1 MATWRSQADFPAFL
15 AERGLSHVRPL
26 FCDLSTAQGARAAAM
41 SVGGHVDAVLHL
53 ASSGNPVWSSEHPG
67 DELCVTAL
75 PLARLCEALTMDR
88 LVFVSSGAVY
98 EGLKG
103 VVHPGMSVDP
113 VLPYAVAKLT
123 AEKYV
128 RFFRGL
134 GRVRSYLNVRFM
146 GAYGPHEPRRKIYS
160 RLVEAFGI
168 RGERE
173 FELRGDGK
181 NWIDAMYV
189 GDAVRGFL
197 AMLRGEPCDRTLDFG
212 VGSPLTLNELVRAAA
227 ATFGIDDV
235 RITHTGSV
243 AEHHAFRVSPEPMA
257 ELYGFH
263 PTMPLEEGLR
273 HLHAYLTGN
282 AACE

>member
-1 MATWRSQADFPAFL
+1 
-15 AERGLSHVRPL
+15 
-26 FCDLSTAQGARAAAM
+26 
-41 SVGGHVDAVLHL
+41 
-53 ASSGNPVWSSEHPG
+53 
-67 DELCVTAL
+67 
-75 PLARLCEALTMDR
+75 
-88 LVFVSSGAVY
+88 VFVSSGAVY

-103 VVHPGMSVDP
+103 VAHPEMSVDP

-189 GDAVRGFL
+189 GDAARGFL
-197 AMLRGEPCDRTLDFG
+197 AMLTGEPCDRTLDFG
-212 VGSPLTLNELVRAAA
+212 VGSPLTLNELVRTAA

-263 PTMPLEEGLR
+263 PTVPLEEGLR
-273 HLHAYLTGN
+273 HLHAYLTGYP
-282 AACE
+282 ACE